1 MANNEEVEIKLQIKN
16 AAVIDNI
23 KKYIPSLYQLGP
35 GAVLHMSAYYY
46 DTKEL
51 SLSRHS
57 IVYRVRKENN
67 KYIAT
72 IKGKDQGTDFLCRRF
87 EINRRVNTIKPDLAI
102 FADIEG
108 ASKVM
113 PTVNNDMLFPI
124 VTNNFLRQQYIIF
137 YNSSKIELV
146 IDLGSIYA
154 GNKSLPICEMELELK
169 RGIETDVIR
178 LAEIMK
184 TKFDLFPSK
193 NSKLSRG
200 LKLTKFI

>member
-16 AAVIDNI
+16 ASVIGDI

-35 GAVLHMSAYYY
+35 SAVFHMSAYYY

-51 SLSRHS
+51 SLSKHS

-67 KYIAT
+67 NYIAT
-72 IKGKDQGTDFLCRRF
+72 IKGGDQGTDFLCRRF
-87 EINRRVNTIKPDLAI
+87 EVNRRADTIKPDLTI
-102 FADIEG
+102 FADIESV
-108 ASKVM
+108 SKVI
-113 PTVNNDMLFPI
+113 PIVNNDMLLPI

-146 IDLGSIYA
+146 IDQGSIYA

-169 RGIETDVIR
+169 RGIETDVIS
-178 LAEIMK
+178 LADIMK
-184 TKFDLFPSK
+184 NKFDLFPSK
-193 NSKLSRG
+193 SSKLSRG